1 LKAFYYIKFWFNYL
15 TKSFDNE
22 LITSLGEIYGNDID
36 YYCKINK
43 RFTIKNGIAI
53 GDVNLS
59 KNSGY
64 SYDFYRIIFPFGK
77 DLRFNFEV
85 GDVTHVPLEP
95 TFVKSRPISGENQ
108 NSVLLPLDS
117 FRHFKFVHDKT
128 PFESKLDGVVW
139 RGAAHQKH
147 RMEFLRKCSHW
158 DFANIG
164 NTAPGKDRMVE
175 FEKPK
180 LSIREQ
186 VKYKF
191 IVSIEGNDVATNLK
205 WIMSSNSVCMMPKPK
220 FETWYKE
227 GALVAGKHYIEIADD
242 YSDLEQKYLKY
253 LKQPCKCKEIILNA
267 NAYSSNFKSKT
278 EMLINARKTVLKYMH
293 YSK

>member
-1 LKAFYYIKFWFNYL
+1 MKAFYYIKFWFNYL

-22 LITSLGEIYGNDID
+22 LVTSPGEISSNDIN

-43 RFTIKNGIAI
+43 RFKINKGITIN
-53 GDVNLS
+53 DVNLS

-64 SYDFYRIIFPFGK
+64 TYDLYRIIFPFGK

-117 FRHFKFVHDKT
+117 FRHFKFVYDKT
-128 PFESKLDGVVW
+128 PFDSKLDGVVW
-139 RGAAHQKH
+139 RGAAYQKH
-147 RMEFLRKCSHW
+147 RMEFLRKCTHFP
-158 DFANIG
+158 FANIG
-164 NTAPGKDRMVE
+164 NTALDKNRPIE
-175 FEKPK
+175 FEKPR
-180 LSIREQ
+180 LSIKEQ
-186 VKYKF
+186 VKHKF

-227 GALVAGKHYIEIADD
+227 GTLVAGKHYIEIADD
-242 YSDLEQKYLKY
+242 YSDLEQQYLKY
-253 LKQPCKCKEIILNA
+253 LNQPCKCENIILNA
-267 NAYSSNFKSKT
+267 NAYSSNFKSKK
-278 EMLINARKTVLKYMH
+278 EILSNARQTVLKYM
-293 YSK
+293 YYNK